1 MNRQEQINKLVEEAM
16 SSLEDAQRAAPA
28 PFLLTRIRARMNR
41 PTGSLWEKAV
51 FFISRPAIAFT
62 GICLVLLINVLVIA
76 YNKTS
81 DNTASEMIVQNT
93 ADEFTYTTTSIYDI
107 ENTQP

>member
-1 MNRQEQINKLVEEAM
+1 
-16 SSLEDAQRAAPA
+16 
-28 PFLLTRIRARMNR
+28 MNR
-41 PTGSLWEKAV
+41 PSGSVWEKTV
-51 FFISRPAIAFT
+51 FFISRPAVAFT
-62 GICLVLLINVLVIA
+62 GICLMLLINVLVIT

-93 ADEFTYTTTSIYDI
+93 TDEFTYTTTSIYDL